1 MSKNKLAAI
10 IIVCT
15 IAIIV
20 AIVLFSIKPWE
31 GRSSAGTYTLTTI
44 VSPSG
49 AGSVS
54 PSGGE
59 YESGEQVTLTAT
71 PASGYT
77 FDCWQDLASSSSNT
91 VSSNTVTIT
100 MNAHKAIT
108 AYFEPLEDSQGPK
121 ELPAGSIS
129 WSEAKYHIG
138 ERTTVCGPV
147 VDATWASGSN
157 GKPTF
162 LNLGKPYPDPDRFT
176 VVIWIQNRGNFP
188 QAPEDYYLGK
198 TICVTGLIIE
208 YNGIPEIEVQ
218 YPSEIEIQ
226 DT

>member
-1 MSKNKLAAI
+1 MSKNRLAAI
-10 IIVCT
+10 IVICT

-31 GRSSAGTYTLTTI
+31 RTPSVETYTLTTI
-44 VSPSG
+44 VSPPG

-54 PSGGE
+54 PAGGE
-59 YESGEQVTLTAT
+59 YESGEQVTLTAS

-77 FDCWQDLASSSSNT
+77 FDYWYGAASG
-91 VSSNTVTIT
+91 SSNTVTIT
-100 MNAHKAIT
+100 MNSDKTIT
-108 AYFEPLEDSQGPK
+108 AYFEPLDDSQGPK
-121 ELPAGSIS
+121 ELPPGSIS

-162 LNLGKPYPDPDRFT
+162 LNLGKPYPNPDRFT
-176 VVIWIQNRGNFP
+176 VVIWIQNRSNFP

-198 TICVTGLIIE
+198 TICVTGLITE
-208 YNGIPEIEVQ
+208 YNGIPQIEVS
-218 YPSEIEIQ
+218 YPSEIQ
-226 DT
+226 DP

>member
-10 IIVCT
+10 IVVCT

-31 GRSSAGTYTLTTI
+31 RTPSVETYTLTTI

-54 PSGGE
+54 PSVGE
-59 YESGEQVTLTAT
+59 YESGEQVTLTAS

-77 FDCWQDLASSSSNT
+77 FDYWYGAASDSSD
-91 VSSNTVTIT
+91 TVTIT
-100 MNAHKAIT
+100 MNSDKTIT
-108 AYFEPLEDSQGPK
+108 AHFEPLDGSQGPK
-121 ELPAGSIS
+121 ELPPGSIS

-198 TICVTGLIIE
+198 TICVTGLITE
-208 YNGIPEIEVQ
+208 YSGIVEIEVQ
-218 YPSEIEIQ
+218 YSSDIQ
-226 DT
+226 DP

>member
-1 MSKNKLAAI
+1 MSKNKLAVI
-10 IIVCT
+10 IVVCT
-15 IAIIV
+15 IAIVV

-31 GRSSAGTYTLTTI
+31 RTYTLS
-44 VSPSG
+44 VSINPSQ

-59 YESGEQVTLTAT
+59 YESGVQVTLTAN

-77 FDCWQDLASSSSNT
+77 FDYWYGAASG
-91 VSSNTVTIT
+91 SSNTVTIT
-100 MNAHKAIT
+100 MNSDKTIT
-108 AYFEPLEDSQGPK
+108 AYFEPLDDSQGTK
-121 ELPAGSIS
+121 DLPPGSIS

-198 TICVTGLIIE
+198 TICVTGLITE
-208 YNGIPEIEVQ
+208 YSGIAEIEVQ
-218 YPSEIEIQ
+218 YPSEIQ
-226 DT
+226 DP

>member
-10 IIVCT
+10 IVICT
-15 IAIIV
+15 IAIIA
-20 AIVLFSIKPWE
+20 AIVLISVKPWE
-31 GRSSAGTYTLTTI
+31 RTYTLS
-44 VSPSG
+44 VSVNPSQ

-54 PSGGE
+54 PSSGK
-59 YESGEQVTLTAT
+59 YESGDRVTLIAI

-77 FDCWQDLASSSSNT
+77 FDYWGGAASGFAYI
-91 VSSNTVTIT
+91 VTIT
-100 MNAHKAIT
+100 MNSDKTIT
-108 AYFEPLEDSQGPK
+108 AYFKPSESPSVPEEPAEF
-121 ELPAGSIS
+121 IN
-129 WSEAKYHIG
+129 WYEAQNNIG

-147 VDATWASGSN
+147 VDGTWASGSS

-162 LNLGKPYPDPDRFT
+162 LNLGEPYPDPDRFT
-176 VVIWIQNRGNFP
+176 VVIWIDNRGNFP
-188 QAPEDYYLGK
+188 QAPEDYYLDK

-226 DT
+226 EP

>member
-10 IIVCT
+10 IVVCT

-31 GRSSAGTYTLTTI
+31 RTYTLS
-44 VSPSG
+44 VSVNPSQ

-54 PSGGE
+54 PAGGE
-59 YESGEQVTLTAT
+59 YESSEQVTLTAS

-77 FDCWQDLASSSSNT
+77 FDYWHGAASG
-91 VSSNTVTIT
+91 SSNTVTIT
-100 MNAHKAIT
+100 MNSDKTIT
-108 AYFEPLEDSQGPK
+108 ACFEPLDDSQGPK
-121 ELPAGSIS
+121 ELPPGSIV
-129 WSEAKYHIG
+129 WDEAKYHVG

-147 VDATWASGSN
+147 IDATWASGSN

-162 LNLGKPYPDPDRFT
+162 LNLGNPYPDPDRFT
-176 VVIWIQNRGNFP
+176 IVIWIQNRSNFP
-188 QAPEDYYLGK
+188 QVPEDYYLGK
-198 TICVTGLIIE
+198 TICVTGLITE
-208 YNGIPEIEVQ
+208 YNGIPQIEVS
-218 YPSEIEIQ
+218 YPSEIQ

>member
-10 IIVCT
+10 IVVCT

-31 GRSSAGTYTLTTI
+31 RTYTLS
-44 VSPSG
+44 VSINPSQ

-59 YESGEQVTLTAT
+59 YESGAQVTLSAN

-77 FDCWQDLASSSSNT
+77 FDYWYGASSG
-91 VSSNTVTIT
+91 SSNTVTIT

-108 AYFEPLEDSQGPK
+108 AYFEPLDDSQGPK
-121 ELPAGSIS
+121 ELPPGSIS

-162 LNLGKPYPDPDRFT
+162 LNLGNPYPNPDRFT
-176 VVIWIQNRGNFP
+176 VVIWIQNRSNFP

-198 TICVTGLIIE
+198 TICVTGLITE
-208 YNGIPEIEVQ
+208 YNGIPQIEVR
-218 YPSEIEIQ
+218 YPSEIQ
-226 DT
+226 DP

>member
-1 MSKNKLAAI
+1 MSKNKLVAI
-10 IIVCT
+10 IVVCT

-31 GRSSAGTYTLTTI
+31 RTYTLS
-44 VSPSG
+44 VSINPSQ

-59 YESGEQVTLTAT
+59 YESGAQVTLTAN

-77 FDCWQDLASSSSNT
+77 FDYWYGAASG
-91 VSSNTVTIT
+91 SSNTVTIT
-100 MNAHKAIT
+100 MNSDKTIT
-108 AYFEPLEDSQGPK
+108 AYFEPLDDSQGPK
-121 ELPAGSIS
+121 ELPPGSIS

-198 TICVTGLIIE
+198 TICVTGLITE
-208 YNGIPEIEVQ
+208 YSGIAEIEVQ
-218 YPSEIEIQ
+218 YPSEIQ
-226 DT
+226 DP

>member
-1 MSKNKLAAI
+1 MSKNKLAVI
-10 IIVCT
+10 IVVCT

-31 GRSSAGTYTLTTI
+31 GRPSAGTYTLTTI

-77 FDCWQDLASSSSNT
+77 FDYWRDLASS
-91 VSSNTVTIT
+91 SSNTVTIT

-108 AYFEPLEDSQGPK
+108 AYFKPLDDSQGPN
-121 ELPAGSIS
+121 ELPPGSIS

-162 LNLGKPYPDPDRFT
+162 LNLGKSYPDPDRFT

-198 TICVTGLIIE
+198 TICVTGLITE
-208 YNGIPEIEVQ
+208 YSGIAEIEVQ
-218 YPSEIEIQ
+218 YPYEIQ
-226 DT
+226 DP

>member
-1 MSKNKLAAI
+1 MSRNKLATI
-10 IIVCT
+10 IVVCT

-31 GRSSAGTYTLTTI
+31 GRPSAGIYTLTTI

-59 YESGEQVTLTAT
+59 YESGEQVILTAT

-77 FDCWQDLASSSSNT
+77 FDYWLDLASSSSNT
-91 VSSNTVTIT
+91 VSSNTLTIT

-108 AYFEPLEDSQGPK
+108 AYFKPLDDSQGSK
-121 ELPAGSIS
+121 QLPTGSIS
-129 WSEAKYHIG
+129 WNEAKNHIG
-138 ERTTVCGPV
+138 ERITVCGPV
-147 VDATWASGSN
+147 VDGTWASGSS

-162 LNLGKPYPDPDRFT
+162 LNLGEPYPDPDRFT
-176 VVIWIQNRGNFP
+176 VVIWIDNRGNFP

-198 TICVTGLIIE
+198 TICVTGLITE
-208 YNGIPEIEVQ
+208 YNGIPEIEVS
-218 YPSEIEIQ
+218 YPSEIQ
-226 DT
+226 DP

>member
-1 MSKNKLAAI
+1 MSRNKLAAI
-10 IIVCT
+10 IVVCT
-15 IAIIV
+15 IAIVV

-31 GRSSAGTYTLTTI
+31 GRPSAGTYTLTTI

-77 FDCWQDLASSSSNT
+77 FDYWLDLASSSSNT
-91 VSSNTVTIT
+91 VSSNTLTIT
-100 MNAHKAIT
+100 MNAHKAIA
-108 AYFEPLEDSQGPK
+108 AYFKPVDDSQGSK
-121 ELPAGSIS
+121 ELPPGSIS
-129 WSEAKYHIG
+129 WSEVKYHIG

-147 VDATWASGSN
+147 VDTTWASGSN

-198 TICVTGLIIE
+198 TICVTGLITE
-208 YNGIPEIEVQ
+208 YNGIPQIEVS
-218 YPSEIEIQ
+218 YPSEIQ
-226 DT
+226 DP

>member
-31 GRSSAGTYTLTTI
+31 RIPSVETYTLTTI
-44 VSPSG
+44 ASPPG

-54 PSGGE
+54 PSVGE

-77 FDCWQDLASSSSNT
+77 FDYWKDLASSSSNT
-91 VSSNTVTIT
+91 VSSNTLTIT

-108 AYFEPLEDSQGPK
+108 AYFKPSESPSVPEEPAEFVN
-121 ELPAGSIS
+121 
-129 WSEAKYHIG
+129 WYEAQNYIG

-162 LNLGKPYPDPDRFT
+162 LNLGSPYPDPDRFT

-198 TICVTGLIIE
+198 TICVTGLITE
-208 YNGIPEIEVQ
+208 YNGIPQIEVQ

-226 DT
+226 EP

>member
-10 IIVCT
+10 IAVCT
-15 IAIIV
+15 VAIIV

-31 GRSSAGTYTLTTI
+31 RTYTLS
-44 VSPSG
+44 VSVNPSQ

-54 PSGGE
+54 PAGGE
-59 YESGEQVTLTAT
+59 YDAGQRVMLTAS

-77 FDCWQDLASSSSNT
+77 FDYWGGAASGSSNNI
-91 VSSNTVTIT
+91 VLIT
-100 MNAHKAIT
+100 MNSDKTIT
-108 AYFEPLEDSQGPK
+108 AYFEPLNNSQGPK
-121 ELPAGSIS
+121 ELPPGSIS
-129 WSEAKYHIG
+129 WDEAKYHIG

-176 VVIWIQNRGNFP
+176 VVIWIQYRSNFP
-188 QAPEDYYLGK
+188 QAPEEYYLGK
-198 TICVTGLIIE
+198 TICVTGLIDE
-208 YNGIPEIEVQ
+208 YKGIPQIEVK
-218 YPSEIEIQ
+218 YPSEIQEP
-226 DT
+226 

>member
-1 MSKNKLAAI
+1 MSKNKLAG
-10 IIVCT
+10 IIVACT

-20 AIVLFSIKPWE
+20 TIVLFSIKPWE
-31 GRSSAGTYTLTTI
+31 RTYTLSVSI
-44 VSPSG
+44 SPSQ

-59 YESGEQVTLTAT
+59 YESGDQATLTAS
-71 PASGYT
+71 PESGYT
-77 FDCWQDLASSSSNT
+77 FAYWDGAASS
-91 VSSNTVTIT
+91 SSNTVTIT
-100 MNAHKAIT
+100 MNSDRTIT
-108 AYFEPLEDSQGPK
+108 AYFEPLDDSQGPK
-121 ELPAGSIS
+121 ELPPGSVS
-129 WSEAKYHIG
+129 WSEAKYYIG

-188 QAPEDYYLGK
+188 QAPEDYYLDK
-198 TICVTGLIIE
+198 TICVTGLITE
-208 YNGIPEIEVQ
+208 YDGIPEIEVS
-218 YPSEIEIQ
+218 YPSEIQ
-226 DT
+226 DP

>member
-10 IIVCT
+10 IVVCT

-20 AIVLFSIKPWE
+20 VIVLFSIKPWE
-31 GRSSAGTYTLTTI
+31 RAYTLSLS
-44 VSPSG
+44 VNPSQ

-54 PSGGE
+54 PAGGE
-59 YESGEQVTLTAT
+59 YESGEQVTLTAS
-71 PASGYT
+71 PATGYT
-77 FDCWQDLASSSSNT
+77 FDYWYGAASGSSNP
-91 VSSNTVTIT
+91 VTIT
-100 MNAHKAIT
+100 MNSDKTIT
-108 AYFEPLEDSQGPK
+108 AYFEPLDDSQGPK
-121 ELPAGSIS
+121 ELPPGSIS

-138 ERTTVCGPV
+138 ERITVCGPV

-198 TICVTGLIIE
+198 TICVTGLITE
-208 YNGIPEIEVQ
+208 YSGIAEIEVQ
-218 YPSEIEIQ
+218 YPSEIQ
-226 DT
+226 DP